1 MISFV
6 KTLHLNLLCFI
17 DARLFGQKCPKNHNA
32 LTVRLKVFLFC
43 FSLSYVCTKTEK
55 LLSAE
60 ADLFQDNA
68 AYPVHFHISGCE
80 TLRDGV
86 KVGEGKKKKSRDG
99 RIIGGLT
106 ILPRLNS
113 LNQDPGISLGQEDIL
128 TCGQQNA
135 LITYNHRTLEYR
147 TKGHCL
153 RISNWQKI
161 KSFFLFLLHFKYFFR
176 RSPLVVFL
184 QLCLHSKY

>member
-1 MISFV
+1 MCVQKQRNCFQQRLISF
-6 KTLHLNLLCFI
+6 KIMPPTPSISIFLA
-17 DARLFGQKCPKNHNA
+17 AR
-32 LTVRLKVFLFC
+32 R
-43 FSLSYVCTKTEK
+43 CTMGEK
-55 LLSAE
+55 L
-60 ADLFQDNA
+60 
-68 AYPVHFHISGCE
+68 G
-80 TLRDGV
+80 
-86 KVGEGKKKKSRDG
+86 GEKKKKSRDG
-99 RIIGGLT
+99 PIIGGLT

-113 LNQDPGISLGQEDIL
+113 LNQDPGISLGHEDIL

-135 LITYNHRTLEYR
+135 LITYNHRTLKYR

-153 RISNWQKI
+153 KISNWQKI